1 VKLVANLSAIM
12 QELKLW
18 KFIIDMFKEEIPVAL
33 LCVLESKGS
42 SPGRQGFKM
51 AATSNDMTG
60 SIGGGI
66 MEHKLVETARE
77 ILHKERND
85 SIIKEQFH
93 SKSAGQKNQSGMICS
108 GEQTVFL
115 YPVKETDLLQIQNLI
130 SSLEENKNG
139 TLKITSEGISYSD
152 SLPEENYL
160 FQLKNENSFEFIEKT
175 GYKNHLFIIGGGH
188 CSLAFSKIMN
198 EMDFH
203 LHVYEDRPYLFT
215 FLQND
220 FVQEKK
226 AVNDYSLLKDVIPGG
241 QNHYAVI
248 MTFGYRTDKIAL
260 QALIDKNFK
269 YLGVLGSKS
278 KIEKMFDELLAEGIP
293 ENQLKKINAPVGI
306 NIKSETPEEIAV
318 SIAAEIIKVKNAIA
332 TDSQIA
338 TGNEKK

>member
-1 VKLVANLSAIM
+1 M

-18 KFIIDMFKEEIPVAL
+18 KFILEKFEEEIPVAL

-51 AATSNDMTG
+51 AVTLHEMVG

-93 SKSAGQKNQSGMICS
+93 NKSAGQGSQSGMICS
-108 GEQTVFL
+108 GEQTVFI
-115 YPVKETDLLQIQNLI
+115 YPVKENDVKQIQNLI
-130 SSLEENKNG
+130 NSLDENKNG
-139 TLKITSEGISYSD
+139 ALKISPEGIIFSD
-152 SLPEENYL
+152 LIPGENYFL
-160 FQLKNENSFEFIEKT
+160 RMNDEHDFEFIEKT

-188 CSLAFSKIMN
+188 CSLAFSKMMS

-203 LHVYEDRPYLFT
+203 IHMFEDRPHLFT

-226 AVNDYSLLKDVIPGG
+226 ILDDYSFLKDVIPGG
-241 QNHYAVI
+241 KNHYVVI
-248 MTFGYRTDKIAL
+248 MTFGYRTDKVAL
-260 QALIDKNFK
+260 KTLIDKNFK

-278 KIEKMFDELLAEGIP
+278 KIEKMFDELRTEGIS

-318 SIAAEIIKVKNAIA
+318 SIAAEIIKFKN
-332 TDSQIA
+332 SY
-338 TGNEKK
+338 